1 MKNRYFLR
9 GFGLKKEVVQELK
22 NDYYSPI
29 IDIIKLSDYQLTL
42 GNTTIKLAK
51 EFGFCYGVDRSI
63 EFAYQTVKKF
73 PNRKIYLVGEIIHNP
88 FVNNR
93 LLEMGIQFISGRY
106 KKNKKI
112 EDIKPDDIVILPAF
126 GVTVSLLERL
136 KKLNCI
142 LVDTTCGSVF
152 NVWKNVE
159 NFTRDGFTA
168 LVHGKYSHEETIAT
182 VSRATLRKPG
192 NYLIVRNEEEAQI
205 LCDYIRKPKDK
216 QKFLAHF
223 KNAISNGFDPDKHL
237 VKIGIANQTT
247 MLAEESLKIAGMI
260 KSALSDRYGAEDIKN
275 HFRSFDTICRATQD
289 RQDAIIK
296 LLETTVD
303 LTIII
308 GGYNSSNTNNLSN
321 IAAKYSPTY
330 HIEDA
335 DCIKNTTYIEHQPA
349 GEKNV
354 TVSTNWLP
362 EGKVIIAITA
372 GASTPNKKI
381 GEVIEKLFQ
390 IRGEK
395 LDFNQNPLRKD
406 AKIKKLV

>member
-1 MKNRYFLR
+1 MNNKYFLR

-29 IDIIKLSDYQLTL
+29 IDYIKIADYQLTI
-42 GNTTIKLAK
+42 GDTTIKLAK

-73 PNRKIYLVGEIIHNP
+73 PKRNIYLVGEIIHNP

-93 LLEMGIQFISGRY
+93 LLEMGVQFISGRY
-106 KKNKKI
+106 KKEKKI
-112 EDIKPDDIVILPAF
+112 EDIKPNDIVILPAF

-182 VSRATLRKPG
+182 VSRATLKKTG
-192 NYLIVRNEEEAQI
+192 NYLIVRNEQEAQVI
-205 LCDYIRKPKDK
+205 CEYIHKPRDK
-216 QKFLAHF
+216 QKFLVQF
-223 KNAISNGFDPDKHL
+223 KNAISPGFNPDKHL
-237 VKIGIANQTT
+237 IKIGIANQTT
-247 MLAEESLKIAGMI
+247 MLAEESLKIAEMI
-260 KSALSDRYGAEDIKN
+260 KNALIEKYGNDNIDQ
-275 HFRSFDTICRATQD
+275 HFRSFETICRATQD
-289 RQDAIIK
+289 RQDAIIN
-296 LLETTVD
+296 LLNTPVD

-308 GGYNSSNTNNLSN
+308 GGYNSSNTNNLTN
-321 IAAKYSPTY
+321 IASKYNPTY

-335 DCIKNTTYIEHQPA
+335 DCIKNISYIEHQPA
-349 GEKNV
+349 GEKKV
-354 TVSTNWLP
+354 KLSSNWLP

-381 GEVIEKLFQ
+381 GEVIEKLFR

-395 LDFNQNPLRKD
+395 INLNIANSHFLS
-406 AKIKKLV
+406 

>member
-1 MKNRYFLR
+1 MKNKYFLR
-9 GFGLKKEVVQELK
+9 GFGLKKEVSQELK
-22 NDYYSPI
+22 NDYHSPI
-29 IDIIKLSDYQLTL
+29 IDYIKISDYQLTI

-73 PNRKIYLVGEIIHNP
+73 PGRNIYLVGEIIHNP

-106 KKNKKI
+106 KKDKKI
-112 EDIKPDDIVILPAF
+112 EDIKPNDIVILPAF
-126 GVTVSLLERL
+126 GVTVSLLEKL

-182 VSRATLRKPG
+182 VSRATLKESG
-192 NYLIVRNEEEAQI
+192 NYLIVRNEYEAEI
-205 LCDYIRKPKDK
+205 ICSYIRKSADK
-216 QKFLAHF
+216 QKFLDHF
-223 KNAISNGFDPDKHL
+223 KNAISPGFDPDKHL

-247 MLAEESLKIAGMI
+247 MLAEESLKIAEMI
-260 KSALSDRYGAEDIKN
+260 KNALIERYGSDNIEQ
-275 HFRSFDTICRATQD
+275 HFRSFETICRATQE
-289 RQDAIIK
+289 RQDAIIN
-296 LLETTVD
+296 LLKTPVD

-308 GGYNSSNTNNLSN
+308 GGYNSSNTTNLTN
-321 IAAKYSPTY
+321 IAAKFCPTY

-335 DCIKNTTYIEHQPA
+335 DCIKNIYQIEHQTA
-349 GEKNV
+349 GEKQV
-354 TVSTNWLP
+354 KLSSGWLP
-362 EGKVIIAITA
+362 QGKVTIAVTA
-372 GASTPNKKI
+372 GASTPNRKI
-381 GEVIEKLFQ
+381 GEVIEKLYQ

-395 LDFNQNPLRKD
+395 INMD
-406 AKIKKLV
+406 IKQTPIFS